1 MRRHKLALVLFFIS
15 LLFFAF
21 GLVAWLNADKNLR
34 KLNALVF
41 TDGEFSKSEYTT
53 ESGVA
58 VCLSFGKTAVKIE
71 NSYLLKTRADRLET
85 AAFVVGALR
94 YSDIPASQSLSD
106 FMGEL
111 TFHTLCYDLGIL
123 PEHTRCADLDYNGD
137 SRFAV
142 RFPSGILGVLG
153 I

>member
-1 MRRHKLALVLFFIS
+1 MFFIS
-15 LLFFAF
+15 LLFLAF
-21 GLVAWLNADKNLR
+21 GLVAWLNADKSLR

-53 ESGVA
+53 ESGVT
-58 VCLSFGKTAVKIE
+58 VYLSFGKTAVRVQ
-71 NSYLLKTRADRLET
+71 NSYLLKTREDRLET
-85 AAFVVGALR
+85 AAFIAGALR
-94 YSDIPASQSLSD
+94 YRNIPASQSLSD

-111 TFHTLCYDLGIL
+111 TFHTLCYDLGLL

-137 SRFAV
+137 ARFTV